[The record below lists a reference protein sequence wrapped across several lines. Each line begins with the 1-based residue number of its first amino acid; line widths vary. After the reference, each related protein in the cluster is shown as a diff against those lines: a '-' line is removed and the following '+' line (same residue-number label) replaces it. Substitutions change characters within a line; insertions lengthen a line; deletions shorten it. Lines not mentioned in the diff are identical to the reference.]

1 MEVEVDGDVVQKP
14 SMLINE
20 GQTAKMESGEEGEK
34 PFLVEVG
41 ADQVLTL
48 SVPVYL
54 ADGKLAGY
62 PKLSVQAGEN
72 ASVSF
77 TDAGLEHVVEVR
89 TTATTL

>member
-1 MEVEVDGDVVQKP
+1 MEVDGKVVQKP

-20 GQTAKMESGEEGEK
+20 GQTAKIESGEEGQE

-41 ADQVLTL
+41 ADQVVSL
-48 SVPVYL
+48 SVPIYL
-54 ADGKLAGY
+54 ADGTLAGY
-62 PKLSVQAGEN
+62 PKLSVQAGED

-77 TDAGLEHVVEVR
+77 TDAGHEYTVEVR